1 MMAMQEECRLEM
13 MKFYIQSQNPGL
25 FEEVY
30 HGVSYPDE
38 QLAKQQN
45 DQPQQQQ
52 QQSSFSHP
60 AVETQSFSLANP
72 ISLKDLIANDLNI
85 NATEFDPLSLAS
97 LSLKDQI
104 FNKAA
109 TLFIHFT
116 FKSFVGAKILL
127 VPIIDITLIK

>member
-1 MMAMQEECRLEM
+1 MRSVINPNFEQEQNSPQGQDDNIDQFDDEEEMFEMMAMQEECRLEM

-97 LSLKDQI
+97 LSLKD
-104 FNKAA
+104 
-109 TLFIHFT
+109 
-116 FKSFVGAKILL
+116 
-127 VPIIDITLIK
+127 